1 MASQEEYEWGV
12 KTYANMVLR
21 IAVNYCKQMEDAQD
35 VVQEVFLKLLQYKKT
50 FEDEE
55 HRKYW
60 LIRVTVNLCKKY
72 LRSGYKQKVQCLD
85 QVRMQEILELSGTEQ
100 EPVSETDELVFQA
113 VTALPEKLRI
123 VVYLFYYEEYS
134 VKEIAEIL
142 KKSEAAILTRLHR
155 ARKKMKE
162 NLEGVWQD
170 E

>member
-1 MASQEEYEWGV
+1 
-12 KTYANMVLR
+12 
-21 IAVNYCKQMEDAQD
+21 
-35 VVQEVFLKLLQYKKT
+35 
-50 FEDEE
+50 
-55 HRKYW
+55 
-60 LIRVTVNLCKKY
+60 
-72 LRSGYKQKVQCLD
+72 
-85 QVRMQEILELSGTEQ
+85 MQELLELSGTER
-100 EPVSETDELVFQA
+100 EPVSDTDELVFQA